1 MASTENRPFYLGLCM
16 AGAISAGAYT
26 AGVMDYLIEALDR
39 WEQAR
44 NSKVHDPRIPKH
56 RVILDSMTGASAGG
70 MTAAIA
76 AAALHDHIDPVNQK
90 NGGYLNFKGKNKL
103 YQAWVDLLAD
113 EMLPIML
120 DDDDLPEHGAASVLN
135 SNFIDQIA
143 QDMLEVKEPFP
154 PRTYVAENLE
164 ICISMSNLTGF
175 QEVIKFDNDSET
187 HRTISDPEHEV
198 DGRYISLNHRDFG
211 HFIVSKQEN
220 KDGIIPI
227 QFGDESNDGLRT
239 LRDCAMATGAFPIG
253 LRWRPVYREGK
264 YLRLNRFINYRAPKA
279 IFGLEDDKVYA
290 SVNVDGGLLNNEP
303 FEIAQDILEFRNRE
317 KKTDPKTAEVEWKY
331 IQQEPEVNKE
341 RYAWEVNNLTGAS
354 VLMIEPFPTVENAP
368 QIKPERRILL
378 KTLIGQIYS
387 TMRTQLRFKQENL
400 QQAVNQNLI
409 SKYIIAPTRID
420 GKRKIV
426 GSLAIA
432 CGSLGGFG
440 GFLTKQYR
448 THDFQLGR
456 LNCQKFL
463 REHFRIDA
471 DTDNLIFVAGYSD
484 PAARKTFAFESQG
497 KCYLPI
503 IPDIDPEHLEKAVSD
518 DRSNPITPLDEPIPV
533 YPARTVTELRKLL
546 GRSRTALKTR
556 LFAILKANGAFA
568 NPWIG
573 LGVRLFK
580 SKIMGALADQ
590 VEEIVIE
597 DLYDHD
603 LLKKNIIRLTKELLK
618 NRPAVGTTDAD

>member
-44 NSKVHDPRIPKH
+44 NSKFHDPRIPKH

-90 NGGYLNFKGKNKL
+90 NGGYLDFKGKNKL

-120 DDDDLPEHGAASVLN
+120 DNDDLPEHGAASILN

-187 HRTISDPEHEV
+187 HRAISDPEHEV

-211 HFIVSKQEN
+211 HFIVSKEEN

-253 LRWRPVYREGK
+253 LRWRPVHREGK

-331 IQQEPEVNKE
+331 MQQEPEVNKE
-341 RYAWEVNNLTGAS
+341 RYAWEVNNLTSAS

-368 QIKPERRILL
+368 QIKPEQRILL

-409 SKYIIAPTRID
+409 SKYII
-420 GKRKIV
+420 
-426 GSLAIA
+426 
-432 CGSLGGFG
+432 
-440 GFLTKQYR
+440 
-448 THDFQLGR
+448 
-456 LNCQKFL
+456 
-463 REHFRIDA
+463 
-471 DTDNLIFVAGYSD
+471 
-484 PAARKTFAFESQG
+484 
-497 KCYLPI
+497 
-503 IPDIDPEHLEKAVSD
+503 PDIDPEHLEKAAD
-518 DRSNPITPLDEPIPV
+518 DRSNPIAPLDEPKPV
-533 YPARTVTELRKLL
+533 YPVRTVMELRKLL

-618 NRPAVGTTDAD
+618 NRPAAGTTDAD